1 MSETSQSSRGGPERG
16 GQRGRAVLV
25 LVLAVL
31 AGLGLGR
38 FLSYDGAVGAP
49 APAPAVAAARGD
61 LASEAAALEA
71 AVARDPADLRSLQA
85 LGAVHIARAAE
96 TGDPS
101 YYGSARSAFDRAD
114 AVVRDD
120 PETLLGRG
128 LLALA
133 LHEFDA
139 AEELGE
145 RALRARPDNPSV
157 LGVLVDA
164 QVEQGRYEEAAATL
178 QAMLDQRPAL
188 PALARTSYV
197 RQLHGDLDGAVL
209 AMEQARAAGSP
220 RPYDRA
226 VVSTLLGDLYLQRGD
241 LDAAGDAY
249 DEALRDAPGL
259 VNAGV
264 GRARVLEARGDTA
277 AAVRLL
283 QDVTERQPAPAPLL
297 LLADLQAST
306 GDASGAAS
314 TRELVRAIAG
324 LQESA
329 GQVVDL
335 EMALFE
341 ADTGDPERAVER
353 ARRAHAARPDNVF
366 TQDALA
372 WALHRAGRSAEALP
386 LAQQALRLGTA
397 EPSLRYRAASV
408 LAANGERE
416 AAAAALRGMTGAR
429 WFSVAYRADA
439 AALAA
444 DLGVPAPAEWTSPVS

>member
-1 MSETSQSSRGGPERG
+1 VSETSQSSYGGPERG

-49 APAPAVAAARGD
+49 APAAAAARGD

-85 LGAVHIARAAE
+85 LGAVHIARGAE